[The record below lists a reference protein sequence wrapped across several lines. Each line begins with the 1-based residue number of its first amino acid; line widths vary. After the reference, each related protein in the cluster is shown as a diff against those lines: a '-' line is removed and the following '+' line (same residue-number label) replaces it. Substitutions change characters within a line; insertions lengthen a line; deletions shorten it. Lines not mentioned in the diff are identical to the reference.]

1 MVPAPVI
8 HHIVPRAVLGRNAGT
23 PLPTA
28 VRPRTAV
35 ALHVVPTRTVLR
47 PLCARR
53 FRTMAG
59 AVRMT
64 LAVWP
69 LLRMAALLPVIAL
82 ARVVVGLRNGN
93 GGRGQH
99 GRRYGGDACATE

>member
-1 MVPAPVI
+1 
-8 HHIVPRAVLGRNAGT
+8 
-23 PLPTA
+23 
-28 VRPRTAV
+28 
-35 ALHVVPTRTVLR
+35 
-47 PLCARR
+47 
-53 FRTMAG
+53 MAG

-69 LLRMAALLPVIAL
+69 LLRMAALLPIIAL